1 LLQQEKDEEE
11 ELIECEI
18 SEANLVRLMDR
29 SDMLNDSAENA
40 NVDTLS
46 LKGPGWEVVV
56 RSGQGGSMLSS
67 IEG

>member
-1 LLQQEKDEEE
+1 MV
-11 ELIECEI
+11 I
-18 SEANLVRLMDR
+18 
-29 SDMLNDSAENA
+29 DSAENA
-40 NVDTLS
+40 TANVDTLP